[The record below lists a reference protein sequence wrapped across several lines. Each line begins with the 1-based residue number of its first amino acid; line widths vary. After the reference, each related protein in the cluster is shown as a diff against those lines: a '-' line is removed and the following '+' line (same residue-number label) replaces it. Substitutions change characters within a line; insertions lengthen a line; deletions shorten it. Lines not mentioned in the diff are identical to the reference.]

1 MENKKYPYYS
11 VAEPADL
18 KELVNFCSAEFAE
31 KTAFHYM
38 DNEIEVKKSFT
49 QLKKDIEAYGTYLY
63 SLGLRNSH
71 IALIGDNCYEWIV
84 AYFATVNGG
93 NVVIPIDKQLPVE
106 DIEKLLKKSDA
117 SAILYTHA
125 YSKVTG
131 IEGVEHIALDSFSDA
146 AAKGKA
152 LIEAGNSEFTDYKID
167 SKKMCAIV
175 FTSGTTSEPKGV
187 MLSQHNL
194 MRDAIISSQNLLVP
208 EGTVCILPLYHTFGF
223 MAGVLCQMLKGY
235 PVFLN
240 NNLRRVIDDIK
251 IARPRH
257 VAVVPMLLK
266 VFYKQIWGNIRKSGK
281 EKLFKTM
288 IKVSNALLKVN
299 IDVRRKLFGKVI
311 EAFGGRLE
319 MLITGGS
326 PIDEKLVQGFEE
338 IGIKIVNGYGITEC
352 SPIVATMRNEHFA
365 PASVGAI
372 QPGLEARVVDG
383 EIQLKGETVFSGYY
397 KDPEATA
404 AAFDGEWFRTGD
416 LGEIDKD
423 GLLYITGRLKN
434 LIILSNGKNVAP
446 EELETKLLENVE
458 EINEVVVYAEND
470 RIAAEIYPNEEGEKT
485 KSIIKSKI
493 LELNRNMPSF
503 KQIAITKFRN
513 TEFPKTTTKKIKR
526 DYSKNKNSK

>member
-1 MENKKYPYYS
+1 MENKKYPYYP

-18 KELVNFCSAEFAE
+18 KDLVRFCSVEFAD

-38 DNEIEVKKSFT
+38 DNEIEVKKSFA
-49 QLKKDIEAYGTYLY
+49 QLKKDIDAYGTYLY
-63 SLGLRNSH
+63 SLGYKNSH

-84 AYFATVNGG
+84 AYFAIVNGG

-106 DIEKLLKKSDA
+106 DIAKLLKKSNA
-117 SAILYTHA
+117 SAILYSHA

-131 IEGVEHIALDSFSDA
+131 IEGVEHIALDDFASHTSN
-146 AAKGKA
+146 GQA
-152 LIEAGNSEFTDYKID
+152 LIDAGNSEFAEHKID
-167 SKKMCAIV
+167 DKKMCAIV

-187 MLSQHNL
+187 MLNQHNL
-194 MRDAIISSQNLLVP
+194 MRDAIISSKNLLVP

-223 MAGVLCQMLKGY
+223 MAGVLCQMLRGY

-266 VFYKQIWGNIRKSGK
+266 VFYKQIWTNIRKSGK

-299 IDVRRKLFGKVI
+299 IDLRRKFFGKVI
-311 EAFGGRLE
+311 DAFGGRLE

-326 PIDEKLVQGFEE
+326 PIDEKLVHGFEE

-365 PASVGAI
+365 PASVGAV
-372 QPGLEARVVDG
+372 QPGIEARVVDG
-383 EIQLKGETVFSGYY
+383 EIQLKGETVFAGYY
-397 KDPEATA
+397 KDPESTA
-404 AAFDGEWFRTGD
+404 AAFDGEWFKTGD
-416 LGEIDKD
+416 LGEIDAD

-470 RIAAEIYPNEEGEKT
+470 RIAAEIYPNEEGEK
-485 KSIIKSKI
+485 IKSVIKAKI

-503 KQIAITKFRN
+503 KQIAITKFRD

-526 DYSKNKNSK
+526 NYSKDQENK